1 MFDLGMVLGLMN
13 PDTSKKPDMV
23 EEKKNEVILEDAKED
38 VALELEPE
46 VKVEVVEP
54 AEEVAEELK
63 VEDEL
68 VVEEPVAFVSK
79 NAAKRNKT
87 KLCFD
92 F

>member
-79 NAAKRNKT
+79 KRGKKKQNEVV
-87 KLCFD
+87 L
-92 F
+92 